1 MRGAR
6 LLLSWQQCG
15 LRSFIMYNSAFSR
28 SWRECP
34 NCKQPYQNQISL
46 DLSSAFVSF
55 AEANYNNPGKCIIGS
70 QLTND
75 KVNLMDALRERALS
89 LLNHAFYINHRGSKR
104 SVKCS

>member
-1 MRGAR
+1 MERMPQLQATV
-6 LLLSWQQCG
+6 S
-15 LRSFIMYNSAFSR
+15 
-28 SWRECP
+28 
-34 NCKQPYQNQISL
+34 NQISL

-75 KVNLMDALRERALS
+75 KVNLMDALRLRALS